1 MFIVIRLIFIFCLIL
16 SSLPMTGQS
25 GFTTIGGAN
34 FLGYSRAGVNLS
46 GIEAIYLNQAGL
58 SEVKNFAFD
67 VSAEKRFNL
76 EELTNISIAG
86 AKTFA
91 FGTVGV
97 ILSNFGF
104 TEYNEQKFG
113 LAYARKLNR
122 NISLGGQFDL
132 LRYNVDKLG
141 SKNLFSFELG
151 MQLKLSKDFSLAT
164 HVFSPG
170 NIEVS
175 ETTEIGTRFRLGL
188 MYKPSEKVFLLA
200 ELDKLIYRPLEYK
213 VAVSYQAVKEL
224 QIRLGINPSTEIYSF
239 GIMLQFQD
247 KYKVASAIALNN
259 NLGNSPAIS
268 LQYNH

>member
-1 MFIVIRLIFIFCLIL
+1 MVRVFLIFYF
-16 SSLPMTGQS
+16 SVASLLMTGQS

-58 SEVKNFAFD
+58 AEVKNFAID
-67 VSAEKRFNL
+67 ISAEKRFNL
-76 EELTNISIAG
+76 EDFTNISIAG
-86 AKTFA
+86 AKTFT

-97 ILSNFGF
+97 LLSNFGF

-113 LAYARKLNR
+113 VAYARKLNR

-164 HVFSPG
+164 HIFSPG

-175 ETTEIGTRFRLGL
+175 ESTEIGSRFRLGL
-188 MYKPSEKVFLLA
+188 MYKPSDKVFLLV
-200 ELDKLIYRPLEYK
+200 ELDKLIYRTLEYK
-213 VAVSYQAVKEL
+213 VAVSYQAVKEM

-239 GIMLQFQD
+239 GVMLQFQD
-247 KYKVASAIALNN
+247 KYKLASAVAINN